1 MGDKHKI
8 DRKEMRKELE
18 LILEAKKNI
27 NNIFL
32 TVMTVFYALNG
43 VLISIAVSNQSSQGV
58 EMIAYFGIISM
69 VLFIFITGRMR
80 STNTKCDRRANVIED
95 ELGFEVIKNYSTKNC
110 PHRLKFLHTIP
121 LHVTVIIFNFIIIII
136 WLFFLIKV
144 VL

>member
-1 MGDKHKI
+1 MGGKQKI

-32 TVMTVFYALNG
+32 TVMTIFYALNG

-80 STNTKCDRRANVIED
+80 STNTKCDRRAKVIED
-95 ELGFEVIKNYSTKNC
+95 KLGFEVIKNYSNKNC
-110 PHRLKFLHTIP
+110 PHWPRFLYTIP
-121 LHVTVIIFNFIIIII
+121 LHVSVMFFNFIIILI
-136 WLFFLIKV
+136 WLAFLIKSY
-144 VL
+144 

>member
-1 MGDKHKI
+1 MGTTQKI

-32 TVMTVFYALNG
+32 TIMTIFYALNG

-58 EMIAYFGIISM
+58 EMIAYFGITSM
-69 VLFIFITGRMR
+69 ILFIFITGRMR

-95 ELGFEVIKNYSTKNC
+95 KLGFEVIKNYSTKNC
-110 PHRLKFLHTIP
+110 PHWPKFIHSIP
-121 LHVTVIIFNFIIIII
+121 LHVTVMIFNFIIIII
-136 WLFFLIKV
+136 WLLFLIRF
-144 VL
+144 

>member
-1 MGDKHKI
+1 MVAKQEI
-8 DRKEMRKELE
+8 DRWEIIKELE

-43 VLISIAVSNQSSQGV
+43 VLISIAISNQSSQGV

-80 STNTKCDRRANVIED
+80 STNTKCDRRAKIIED
-95 ELGFEVIKNYSTKNC
+95 ELGFEVIKNYSTDNC
-110 PHRLKFLHTIP
+110 PHRPRFIHNKP
-121 LHVTVIIFNFIIIII
+121 LHLIVIFFNVIIIIT
-136 WLFFLIKV
+136 WLLFLSRF
-144 VL
+144 